1 MNEATLKALKGAMD
15 RQIAGDLHFA
25 EQVYLRVLEEDAD
38 NPDANHLL
46 GLVRGEQDR
55 DSEAIALI
63 EKAIGFNADASAF
76 HHNIA
81 GIYRRVG
88 RLEEAESE
96 FRRAIALK
104 SDYGEAYQGLSEMVR
119 FGPGDPLLTQI
130 MTQLGNAD
138 LPKHVASY
146 FHFAA
151 GKILDDCGQHRVAFK
166 HYSRGNSLTE
176 RKFDNSNFQQQV
188 KETMYAFDDRL
199 TDLVGEVG
207 LADFSPIFVVG
218 MPRSG
223 TSLAEEILA
232 SHSQVEGAGELNDM
246 KFVTRSASQ
255 VAGGLPWPVSMN
267 QLDSAIFQKLARH
280 YVDRVGHLLPS
291 GKSRLVDKHP
301 LNFQFVGLILLMF
314 PKAKIVHTTRHPL
327 DTCLS
332 CFFQNFTR
340 GQDYSFNLESLGH
353 FYDDYR
359 RLTEYWQLRFPDK
372 ILELSYE
379 SMLADQRQETE
390 RLLSFCN
397 LSFEDA
403 CLNYHNN
410 TRKVKT
416 ASFLQVRK
424 PLYTSSRGRW
434 KNYMSELEPLAKI
447 IGYPLELPVSITLG
461 RNFLG

>member
-1 MNEATLKALKGAMD
+1 
-15 RQIAGDLHFA
+15 
-25 EQVYLRVLEEDAD
+25 
-38 NPDANHLL
+38 
-46 GLVRGEQDR
+46 
-55 DSEAIALI
+55 
-63 EKAIGFNADASAF
+63 
-76 HHNIA
+76 
-81 GIYRRVG
+81 
-88 RLEEAESE
+88 
-96 FRRAIALK
+96 
-104 SDYGEAYQGLSEMVR
+104 MVR
-119 FGPGDPLLTQI
+119 LDSDPLLTQI
-130 MTQLGNAD
+130 MTQLIR
-138 LPKHVASY
+138 LQECSKLFS
-146 FHFAA
+146 FFAA

-176 RKFDNSNFQQQV
+176 RKFNNSNFQQQV

-199 TDLVGEVG
+199 ADLVGEVG

-255 VAGGLPWPVSMN
+255 NALVVPWPVSMN

-280 YVDRVGHLLPS
+280 YVDRVGHLLPA

-359 RLTEYWQLRFPDK
+359 RLTEYWQLRFPGK

-416 ASFLQVRK
+416 ASFLQGGSRFIHRPEGDGK
-424 PLYTSSRGRW
+424 TICRSLNRSPRSSAIRS
-434 KNYMSELEPLAKI
+434 NYRFRLR
-447 IGYPLELPVSITLG
+447 LG
-461 RNFLG
+461 GTF